1 MESDLADLLAGREL
15 SKKRAKKQSEK
26 EMCIKRLVDEY
37 DSTNID
43 LFMSGMANILADR
56 L

>member
-1 MESDLADLLAGREL
+1 
-15 SKKRAKKQSEK
+15 
-26 EMCIKRLVDEY
+26 MCIKKLVDEY
-37 DSTNID
+37 DSTYID